1 MFESTFPRKWAEE
14 IISRMQRYYR
24 AKFSATF
31 PVVDGQ
37 TAEQY
42 EDDLIATACEV
53 FEGLSPDDI
62 KRGLARMKRSTF
74 CPTFP
79 EFAGW
84 CEPKTD
90 DWLGSHEAWAIA
102 KDSIEFGTGR
112 ELTVIWTEQAA
123 KAFERCADLV
133 ATGDKFQLAEA
144 KKIFCDAYDRLVT
157 QAKDQGLKPVYV
169 TSLGT
174 DKDQA
179 ITAIKQAEVA
189 GFLTTEQTALQLEH
203 KQTQAE
209 IDADAD
215 CYKTTAQKAIAEL
228 REKLKI
234 QAPVN
239 KMADEIKE
247 VQEWELKPDTDYW
260 PDPFDNR
267 QEYIEMHKA
276 DNKKV
281 PLAVG
286 GEV

>member
-1 MFESTFPRKWAEE
+1 MSIFTTEHAARLMNKMKAFYGKKYAEQWGDIPAE
-14 IISRMQRYYR
+14 DIACAMVECLQGLTQEDFKRGYLRMQ
-24 AKFSATF
+24 K
-31 PVVDGQ
+31 
-37 TAEQY
+37 
-42 EDDLIATACEV
+42 
-53 FEGLSPDDI
+53 
-62 KRGLARMKRSTF
+62 STF
-74 CPTFP
+74 CPTIP
-79 EFAGW
+79 EFRSW
-84 CEPKTD
+84 CEPKAD
-90 DWLGSHEAWAIA
+90 DWLGAHEAWAIA

-133 ATGDKFQLAEA
+133 ATGDKYQLAEA

-157 QAKDQGLKPVYV
+157 QAKDQGLKPIYV
-169 TSLGT
+169 TSLGV

-179 ITAIKQAEVA
+179 IAAIKQAEVA

-209 IDADAD
+209 IKADAD
-215 CYKTTAQKAIAEL
+215 SYKTIAQKAIAEL

-247 VQEWELKPDTDYW
+247 VQPWELKPDTDYW

-267 QEYIEMHKA
+267 EEYIEMHKA

-281 PLAVG
+281 PMAVG